1 MGVADAT
8 LVSYVSRI
16 ATDLVP
22 FLAAT
27 SEDALSLSLET
38 LSAIVGVDEGK
49 WMTTEVANSLALAVL
64 QAWMKN
70 SRGEARHPCDSLT
83 SLTKLI

>member
-1 MGVADAT
+1 MGVTDTT

-38 LSAIVGVDEGK
+38 LSAILDVDRGK
-49 WMTTEVANSLALAVL
+49 WITTEVANSLVLAALEV
-64 QAWMKN
+64 WMKN
-70 SRGEARHPCDSLT
+70 NKGEAGILAIHRLH
-83 SLTKLI
+83 